1 MSPFNP
7 YRPFR
12 KLMTVVVSTAA
23 LGAVAPNALAQDAY
37 PSKPIKMVVP
47 FTAGSATDI
56 IARAVGEGMRK
67 ELGQPIIVENKP
79 GAGGTLGAAQV
90 SSAPADG
97 YTLLVH
103 SAGHVANAYL
113 YPTLR
118 YDPVKDFKSLAMLAS
133 VPNVLVVSP
142 QSGFKDVKAVVQ
154 KAKTE
159 PSKLLY
165 ASAGNGSATHMNAEK
180 FRVATGIEAVH
191 VPYRGTPEAIT
202 DVISGQVQWFFAPI
216 TSALP
221 MIKDKKLLA
230 LAVGSPH
237 RATALPD
244 VSTTVEA
251 GFPGSDYDFW
261 IGLFAPSKLPDS
273 IAERIRQATATALKS
288 DAVKTRLIALGADYP
303 SVAPEQFDAFVRKE
317 SAEVG
322 KLVSTAKITQN

>member
-1 MSPFNP
+1 MH
-7 YRPFR
+7 PFR
-12 KLMTVVVSTAA
+12 HWVSAIASAAALCTAA
-23 LGAVAPNALAQDAY
+23 STALAQDY
-37 PSKPIKMVVP
+37 PSKPIKIVVP

-67 ELGQPIIVENKP
+67 ELGQPIIIENKP

-90 SSAPADG
+90 ASAPGDG

-133 VPNVLVVSP
+133 VPNVIVVSP
-142 QSGFKDVKAVVQ
+142 QSGFKDVKAVVA
-154 KAKTE
+154 KAKAE
-159 PSKLLY
+159 PGKLLY

-180 FRVATGIEAVH
+180 FRVSTGIDATH
-191 VPYRGTPEAIT
+191 VPYRGTPEAMT

-221 MIKDKKLLA
+221 IIKDKKLVA
-230 LAVGSPH
+230 LAVGSPQ

-244 VSTTVEA
+244 TPTTVES
-251 GFPGSDYDFW
+251 GYPGSDYDFW
-261 IGLFAPSKLPDS
+261 IGLFAPAKLPPQ
-273 IAERIRQATATALKS
+273 IAERIQKATETALKS
-288 DAVKTRLIALGADYP
+288 DAVKTRLSSLGANAP
-303 SVAPEQFDAFVRKE
+303 SIEPAKFEAFVRND

-322 KLVSTAKITQN
+322 KLISTAKITQN